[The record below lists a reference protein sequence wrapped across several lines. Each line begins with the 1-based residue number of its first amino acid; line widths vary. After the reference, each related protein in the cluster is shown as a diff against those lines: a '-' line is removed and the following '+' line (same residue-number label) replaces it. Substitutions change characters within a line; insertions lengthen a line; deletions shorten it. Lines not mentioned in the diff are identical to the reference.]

1 MMGSAKR
8 TVTACREAVPNRRRA
23 LIVSAN
29 DALREKLIDE
39 AVGLHL
45 SVKAIRLSDEL
56 PDMLRIYK
64 FDWVILDLE
73 ADEAARLTITRTL
86 SRQSAQ
92 AGIVLVSQDEIVLAS
107 ARAVSAANGLKVVG
121 VLSRAFS
128 PTALGTALGRRARGR
143 AGRASSRPEAIFG
156 RRKSIPAD
164 QIVIHYQPVIG
175 IEDRRIRSVEAL
187 ALQKLQ
193 DLVGPLQGG
202 EEQRRD
208 VDRHGKRHA
217 ARFPGDLLADDLL

>member
-8 TVTACREAVPNRRRA
+8 TVMCREAVPNRRRA

-73 ADEAARLTITRTL
+73 ADDAARLTIIRDGQRREFSLT
-86 SRQSAQ
+86 
-92 AGIVLVSQDEIVLAS
+92 
-107 ARAVSAANGLKVVG
+107 VG
-121 VLSRAFS
+121 E
-128 PTALGTALGRRARGR
+128 
-143 AGRASSRPEAIFG
+143 RP
-156 RRKSIPAD
+156 RLPAD
-164 QIVIHYQPVIG
+164 LS
-175 IEDRRIRSVEAL
+175 D
-187 ALQKLQ
+187 
-193 DLVGPLQGG
+193 
-202 EEQRRD
+202 
-208 VDRHGKRHA
+208 
-217 ARFPGDLLADDLL
+217 